1 MCLVELKNHFYF
13 FFWYWCT
20 KRRYHEIV

>member
-1 MCLVELKNHFYF
+1 VSGRIENPFLSF
-13 FFWYWCT
+13 FRYWCT